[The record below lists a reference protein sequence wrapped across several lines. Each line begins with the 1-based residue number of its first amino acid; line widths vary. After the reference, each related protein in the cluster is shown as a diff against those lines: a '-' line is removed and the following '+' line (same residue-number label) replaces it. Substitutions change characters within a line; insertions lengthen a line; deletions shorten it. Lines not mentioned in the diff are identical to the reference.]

1 MNSPTLAAFLIASL
15 VLAVTPG
22 PAVVYIVT
30 RTMAQGRSAGL
41 ASVLGIALG
50 NLGNVAAAAIGLAA
64 LFAASAAAFVVVKL
78 AGAAYLV
85 VLGIA
90 TLRARPDAAAVSRVE
105 ARPGRLFRD
114 GLVVALF
121 NPKTALF
128 FAALLPQF
136 VDPHASALGQSIA
149 LGCSFVAIALCTDTL
164 YVLTASAFGAVI
176 SRWAQSRPY
185 GRYLTAA
192 SFVSLGV
199 YAALANPRGIE

>member
-1 MNSPTLAAFLIASL
+1 M
-15 VLAVTPG
+15 
-22 PAVVYIVT
+22 
-30 RTMAQGRSAGL
+30 
-41 ASVLGIALG
+41 
-50 NLGNVAAAAIGLAA
+50 
-64 LFAASAAAFVVVKL
+64 
-78 AGAAYLV
+78 
-85 VLGIA
+85 
-90 TLRARPDAAAVSRVE
+90 SRVE